1 MLLVPDALPTSR
13 PVSRR
18 SVLLGT
24 GRGLLGLALVGV
36 TAAACGTDK
45 PAAPD
50 TLLAPLAQARADAA
64 MATAAAAAL
73 PALAAAL
80 TQIATEREAHAR
92 ALADEIGRVAGTA
105 LSSTTTSTTTT
116 AAEPSPPTR
125 RDVVAALR
133 SSAEAAADL
142 AVDQSGYRA
151 GLLGSIAAAC
161 TASYLVGLPEEPKP

>member
-64 MATAAAAAL
+64 LATAAAAAL

-105 LSSTTTSTTTT
+105 LSSTTTTTTT